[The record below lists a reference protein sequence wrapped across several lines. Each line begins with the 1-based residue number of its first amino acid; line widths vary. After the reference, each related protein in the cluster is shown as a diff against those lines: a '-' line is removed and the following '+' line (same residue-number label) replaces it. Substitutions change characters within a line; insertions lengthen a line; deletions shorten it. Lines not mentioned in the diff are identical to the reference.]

1 MEKNQEMALTQMRKS
16 VEKLG
21 SSTEGYGDPTL
32 MRFLIAR
39 SMDQDKAAKM
49 FVQWQNW
56 RAAMAPNGAISE
68 SEIQDELEPRK
79 IYLQGLSKDK
89 YPVMIVKASKHF
101 PSKDNVQFKRYVP
114 PKGNYVVMVAIMKS
128 SEPLPND
135 CLCLEKL
142 TEALAS
148 VQNQRS
154 LLNSLRLL
162 MHVEFV
168 VHLLDKTIASSFK
181 GREIG
186 NEKLIGI
193 LDLQNIGYKNIDA
206 RGLITGFQFLQAYY
220 PERLAK
226 CFILHM
232 PRFFVSV
239 WRMVSRFL
247 EKATLEK
254 IVIVTNEDERLDFI
268 KEVGEEVLPEEYGGR
283 AKLVAIQDVVLA
295 SLEG

>member
-21 SSTEGYGDPTL
+21 SSTEGYGNPTL

-56 RAAMAPNGAISE
+56 RAAIVPNGVISE

-101 PSKDNVQFKRYVP
+101 PSKDNVQFK
-114 PKGNYVVMVAIMKS
+114 K
-128 SEPLPND
+128 
-135 CLCLEKL
+135 
-142 TEALAS
+142 
-148 VQNQRS
+148 
-154 LLNSLRLL
+154 
-162 MHVEFV
+162 FV

-220 PERLAK
+220 PERLSK

-254 IVIVTNEDERLDFI
+254 IVIVTNEDERQDFI

-295 SLEG
+295 L

>member
-1 MEKNQEMALTQMRKS
+1 MEKNQEMALTQLRKS

-21 SSTEGYGDPTL
+21 SSTEGFGDPTL

-56 RAAMAPNGAISE
+56 RAAIAPNGAISE

-101 PSKDNVQFKRYVP
+101 PSKDNVQFK
-114 PKGNYVVMVAIMKS
+114 K
-128 SEPLPND
+128 
-135 CLCLEKL
+135 
-142 TEALAS
+142 
-148 VQNQRS
+148 
-154 LLNSLRLL
+154 
-162 MHVEFV
+162 FV
-168 VHLLDKTIASSFK
+168 VHLLDKTIASAFK

-254 IVIVTNEDERLDFI
+254 IVIVTNEDERQDFI

-295 SLEG
+295 PLEG

>member
-21 SSTEGYGDPTL
+21 SSTEGYGNPTL

-56 RAAMAPNGAISE
+56 RAAIVPNGVISE

-79 IYLQGLSKDK
+79 VYLQGLSKDK

-101 PSKDNVQFKRYVP
+101 PSKDNVQFK
-114 PKGNYVVMVAIMKS
+114 K
-128 SEPLPND
+128 
-135 CLCLEKL
+135 
-142 TEALAS
+142 
-148 VQNQRS
+148 
-154 LLNSLRLL
+154 
-162 MHVEFV
+162 FV

-247 EKATLEK
+247 EKGTLEK
-254 IVIVTNEDERLDFI
+254 IVIVTNEDERQDFI

-295 SLEG
+295 H

>member
-21 SSTEGYGDPTL
+21 SSTEGYGNPTL

-56 RAAMAPNGAISE
+56 RAAIVPNGVISE

-101 PSKDNVQFKRYVP
+101 PSKDNVQFK
-114 PKGNYVVMVAIMKS
+114 K
-128 SEPLPND
+128 
-135 CLCLEKL
+135 
-142 TEALAS
+142 
-148 VQNQRS
+148 
-154 LLNSLRLL
+154 
-162 MHVEFV
+162 FV

-254 IVIVTNEDERLDFI
+254 IVIVTNEDERQDFI

-295 SLEG
+295 H